1 MNVELDVSLL
11 YHAEPQKVRTL
22 YLGVGDTYEK
32 TLLLPELQ
40 SAVRGLTSEVRF
52 YSTHTSV
59 FLLCF
64 IISLIFFLYALSRKY
79 IYIYIYID
87 CILVI
92 TVTHDVIFES

>member
-52 YSTHTSV
+52 CYSTHTCFYSV
-59 FLLCF
+59 LFISFIFL
-64 IISLIFFLYALSRKY
+64 SALSR
-79 IYIYIYID
+79 
-87 CILVI
+87 ILYKSI
-92 TVTHDVIFES
+92 ASLLLLLHT